1 LERKFRVREK
11 KQEDMNRD
19 LDEKLNK
26 KDTYSS
32 SDDSDEVIYDDN
44 SFFTS
49 GLESKDKYIHIC

>member
-1 LERKFRVREK
+1 
-11 KQEDMNRD
+11 MNRD

-49 GLESKDKYIHIC
+49 GLESKDKYLHIC